1 MVSPWSEG
9 DDRPGLLPGSRLP
22 INDTIEFLEVMPRR
36 QGPDTR
42 GEDHA
47 MRLDRRHPIE
57 RMARLAIL
65 LGVAPLTLAGVVSAQ
80 NPNPNQGQGQAQ
92 AQEAPPAARPRE
104 VPQLKGAQ
112 QGDPQVNTDEEA
124 PPGGLRLPPEN
135 PPGEIAEGPAA
146 DPLGPAAMPADAARP
161 PAGRPADPNM
171 PIVPQWPFRY
181 ELTIASF
188 DGAPLAV
195 RYYPS
200 QLGAAAPVVLLV
212 HDLGPGRSSQDF
224 DAAVADLEGQGI
236 ATHLQELEYA
246 VLAVDLRGHGQSPS
260 RSRGTVGNPLLRWIG
275 DLQASYRF
283 LLDRHNR
290 RELNLAKFAVV
301 ALGDG
306 ANLAAHWASAPGGA
320 VSIEGRT
327 SDLAAMVLI
336 SPRPTLNDRPIEPA
350 VTALAPRLPILLQ
363 AGAGDAERSALVDA
377 LRPTVER
384 QRLSRVALT
393 ETRLPATNLLRFAP
407 EATTPLIE
415 FLDSTVKVRADEW
428 EPRYNLDP
436 VVYTNVR
443 VTNLGAEGEA
453 EAQPAAVPRRPQPPA
468 EANEA
473 NEGDGPGRSS

>member
-1 MVSPWSEG
+1 MPRLRGAEG
-9 DDRPGLLPGSRLP
+9 EPRGEAADDR
-22 INDTIEFLEVMPRR
+22 
-36 QGPDTR
+36 
-42 GEDHA
+42 
-47 MRLDRRHPIE
+47 
-57 RMARLAIL
+57 
-65 LGVAPLTLAGVVSAQ
+65 
-80 NPNPNQGQGQAQ
+80 
-92 AQEAPPAARPRE
+92 
-104 VPQLKGAQ
+104 
-112 QGDPQVNTDEEA
+112 
-124 PPGGLRLPPEN
+124 PGGLRLPPED

-161 PAGRPADPNM
+161 PAARPADPNM
-171 PIVPQWPFRY
+171 PIVPEWPFRY

-212 HDLGPGRSSQDF
+212 HDLGPGRSIQDF
-224 DAAVADLEGQGI
+224 DAAVADLEDQGI
-236 ATHLQELEYA
+236 ASHLQKLDYA
-246 VLAVDLRGHGQSPS
+246 VLAVDLRGHGQSPV
-260 RSRGTVGNPLLRWIG
+260 RSRGAAENPLPRWVG
-275 DLQASYRF
+275 DLQAAYRF

-301 ALGDG
+301 ALGHG
-306 ANLAAHWASAPGGA
+306 GNLAAQWASAPGGG

-327 SDLAAMVLI
+327 SDLAALVLV

-363 AGAGDAERSALVDA
+363 AGAGDAEGSALLDT

-384 QRLSRVALT
+384 QRLSRVTLT

-407 EATTPLIE
+407 GATTPLIE
-415 FLDSTVKVRADEW
+415 FLDNTVKVRADEW

-443 VTNLGAEGEA
+443 VTNLENQAEGEA
-453 EAQPAAVPRRPQPPA
+453 NAAPAPAPPPRRPQDPA
-468 EANEA
+468 EAEA
-473 NEGDGPGRSS
+473 GHNANGPGRPS

>member
-1 MVSPWSEG
+1 
-9 DDRPGLLPGSRLP
+9 
-22 INDTIEFLEVMPRR
+22 
-36 QGPDTR
+36 
-42 GEDHA
+42 
-47 MRLDRRHPIE
+47 
-57 RMARLAIL
+57 MARIAML
-65 LGVAPLTLAGVVSAQ
+65 LGVAHLTLAGALPAQ
-80 NPNPNQGQGQAQ
+80 DTKQDQE
-92 AQEAPPAARPRE
+92 QEAPPAARPRG
-104 VPQLKGAQ
+104 VPQIRGG
-112 QGDPQVNTDEEA
+112 QGNPQADAEDA

-135 PPGEIAEGPAA
+135 PPGAIAEGPAA

-161 PAGRPADPNM
+161 PVARPADPNM

-200 QLGAAAPVVLLV
+200 QLGSTAPVVLLV

-224 DAAVADLEGQGI
+224 DAAVADLENQGI
-236 ATHLQELEYA
+236 ATHLQKLDYA
-246 VLAVDLRGHGQSPS
+246 VLAVDLRGHGQSPA
-260 RSRGTVGNPLLRWIG
+260 RSRGAAGNPLPRWIG
-275 DLQASYRF
+275 DLQAAYRF

-306 ANLAAHWASAPGGA
+306 ANLAAHWATAPGGA
-320 VSIEGRT
+320 VSIQGRT

-363 AGAGDAERSALVDA
+363 AGAGDAERSALADA
-377 LRPTVER
+377 LRPTLER
-384 QRLSRVALT
+384 HRLSRVTLT

-407 EATTPLIE
+407 EATRPLIE
-415 FLDSTVKVRADEW
+415 FLDTTVKVRADEW

-443 VTNLGAEGEA
+443 VTNLNDEAEAEA
-453 EAQPAAVPRRPQPPA
+453 EAQPARRPQPPA

-473 NEGDGPGRSS
+473 NGPGRSS